1 MSITKEQIIQQIQA
15 IASRRGQ
22 KCVRQSDWKK
32 HASIS
37 LSSVRYHF
45 GNWNSAIE
53 AAGLDPTDTSET
65 TRRALTIDDN
75 VLLSDLLRLEQDF
88 GKVNGSIINGK
99 GKYSERPYRKR
110 WGTIAKAV
118 HAAKAALQAGTIGLP
133 PRGTEVGQHDTDTPP
148 EQSDGRQLTPGT
160 GLHIPV
166 TKRGSKRRS
175 VVGEP
180 INFRGMRFA
189 PVNEQGVVYLFG
201 MVSQELGFLVES
213 VRVKYPDCEGKRC
226 CDKEQNL
233 WEHIY
238 IEFEYKSSNF
248 VEHGHDVDDCDII
261 VCWIHDWK
269 DCPIEVLELRKAIQ
283 VLPQSGLTRS

>member
-1 MSITKEQIIQQIQA
+1 MSITKEQIIQEIQA
-15 IASRRGQ
+15 IASRLGQ
-22 KCVRQSDWKK
+22 QHVRQRDWKE

-37 LSSVRYHF
+37 ISSVRYHF
-45 GNWNSAIE
+45 GNWNSAVA
-53 AAGLDPTDTSET
+53 AAGLKPTDTSET
-65 TRRALTIDDN
+65 TRKALTIDDN
-75 VLLSDLLRLEQDF
+75 VLLTDLLRLERDF
-88 GKVNGSIINGK
+88 GTVNGSIINGH
-99 GKYSERPYRKR
+99 GEFSERPYRKR
-110 WGTIAKAV
+110 WRTVSAAL
-118 HAAKAALQAGTIGLP
+118 HAAKAALQSGTIALP
-133 PRGTEVGQHDTDTPP
+133 LLSP
-148 EQSDGRQLTPGT
+148 EAKQEHPIAQPQQSHTVPLAPSS

-175 VVGEP
+175 IVGEP

-213 VRVKYPDCEGKRC
+213 VRIKYPDCEGKRC
-226 CDKEQNL
+226 CDKVQNL

-261 VCWIHDWK
+261 VCWIHDW
-269 DCPIEVLELRKAIQ
+269 DECPIEVLELRKAIQ
-283 VLPQSGLTRS
+283 VLPQSGLTKP